1 MENQQEREFTAEEL
15 AAQKEQ
21 MLQFYTESLPY
32 IQAQSNYEEALLK
45 LDEIRFKRASIQM
58 QYAMMMQGPEE
69 PEDEN
74 EDLLSPKEP
83 EVPKRRK
90 LKRESNGNS

>member
-1 MENQQEREFTAEEL
+1 MENQQEREPTAEEL
-15 AAQKEQ
+15 ALQKEQ

-32 IQAQSNYEEALLK
+32 IQAQANYEEALLK
-45 LDEIRFKRASIQM
+45 LDEIRFKRANIQM

-69 PEDEN
+69 ETDPEE
-74 EDLLSPKEP
+74 SPSSNEP

-90 LKRESNGNS
+90 LKRE

>member
-69 PEDEN
+69 SDN
-74 EDLLSPKEP
+74 DLEEPTSGNEP
-83 EVPKRRK
+83 EAPKRRK
-90 LKRESNGNS
+90 LKKE

>member
-1 MENQQEREFTAEEL
+1 MENQQEKEFTAEEL

-74 EDLLSPKEP
+74 EESLSHKEP

-90 LKRESNGNS
+90 LKRE

>member
-1 MENQQEREFTAEEL
+1 MENQQERELTAEEI

-74 EDLLSPKEP
+74 EESISPKEP

-90 LKRESNGNS
+90 LKRE

>member
-1 MENQQEREFTAEEL
+1 MENQQEREMTADEL

-32 IQAQSNYEEALLK
+32 IQAQANYEEALLK
-45 LDEIRFKRASIQM
+45 LDEVRFKRASIQL

-69 PEDEN
+69 SDNDTDESEVAN
-74 EDLLSPKEP
+74 EP
-83 EVPKRRK
+83 EAPKRRK
-90 LKRESNGNS
+90 LKRE

>member
-1 MENQQEREFTAEEL
+1 
-15 AAQKEQ
+15 
-21 MLQFYTESLPY
+21 
-32 IQAQSNYEEALLK
+32 
-45 LDEIRFKRASIQM
+45 M

-90 LKRESNGNS
+90 LKRE